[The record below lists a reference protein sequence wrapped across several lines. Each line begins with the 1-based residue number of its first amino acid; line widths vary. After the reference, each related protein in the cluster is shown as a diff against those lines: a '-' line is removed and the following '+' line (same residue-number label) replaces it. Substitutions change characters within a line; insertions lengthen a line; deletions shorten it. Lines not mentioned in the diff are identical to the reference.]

1 MIKLPYI
8 LEYTLF
14 EKIELA
20 QAEALLAEYNDF
32 MGFNKTQINNDPQLV
47 CTFVVKE
54 NADDDVEEIARKRT
68 EHNRQV
74 ATDHFHKL
82 FGHLDIQ
89 KSTLLGLKIDYD
101 HVQKV
106 LLDERS
112 NKIPITE
119 SAFNHI
125 APTIRAA
132 ASVMLIAERVV
143 RELLK
148 LYATVKNKE
157 KCVLAI
163 EFAKEGFDLLLDG
176 VARGKLNIPEYCKIK
191 KDMGKFKTVE
201 AFVNFC
207 ENLFFNRDNIES
219 EEQQ

>member
-14 EKIELA
+14 EKIDLGA
-20 QAEALLAEYNDF
+20 AEALLAEYNDF
-32 MGFNKTQINNDPQLV
+32 MGFNKTQISNDTQLV
-47 CTFVVKE
+47 CTFIEKE
-54 NADDDVEEIARKRT
+54 NDPEAEEQAKKRT

-74 ATDHFHKL
+74 AHDHFHVL
-82 FGHLDIQ
+82 FGNKDIQ
-89 KSTLLGLKIDYD
+89 KSTLLGMKIDYD
-101 HVQKV
+101 AVQKV
-106 LLDERS
+106 LLDERA
-112 NKIPITE
+112 KRIPITE
-119 SAFNHI
+119 SQFNQI

-143 RELLK
+143 SDLLK

-176 VARGKLNIPEYCKIK
+176 VAKGNLKIPEYHIIK
-191 KDMGKFKTVE
+191 KDMNKFKTVE
-201 AFVNFC
+201 AYITFC
-207 ENLFFNRDNIES
+207 EELFFGNRDC
-219 EEQQ
+219 